1 MQGGITGWADQLPL
15 AEGIHRLGKSGSE
28 CAAMIASVT
37 ESPKTYTPILDL
49 KKRLRAAGIECGSD
63 SLERVL
69 LGYAAQ
75 QSEGKIDS
83 LPVPQSVR
91 DLIRKQFRFL
101 TQPPGPGVPALA
113 VDGEENDP
121 FIAAS
126 KMCTLRRFPA
136 GPIDWVVSGLPRSWL
151 LKMPPLDVPKVL
163 RFVFQEFGGI
173 KPAFYVHIAHPPR
186 NRSLIIQKEVRKAYF
201 RMVRALILQPEIKG
215 VMCAT
220 WLHDPV
226 AIEMYPHLAHLNEPY
241 LSLGGKLV
249 TNLGPAPPESGFMKY
264 NSERRD
270 LYERGKVT
278 FKSVLAM
285 WPRKAAIE
293 WAQQNSTLE

>member
-1 MQGGITGWADQLPL
+1 MQGGNASWAEAIPL
-15 AEGIHRLGKSGSE
+15 AEGIRRLGKSASV
-28 CAAMIASVT
+28 CAALIASVT
-37 ESPKTYTPILDL
+37 ESPETCTPILEL
-49 KKRLRAAGIECGSD
+49 KKSLRATGVECESD
-63 SLERVL
+63 SLERLL

-75 QSEGKIDS
+75 ESEGKIDF

-91 DLIRKQFRFL
+91 DLIRRQFRFL
-101 TQPPGPGVPALA
+101 TQAPGPGGPALA

-126 KMCTLRRFPA
+126 KICTLRRFPA

-163 RFVFQEFGGI
+163 KFVFQEFGGI

-201 RMVRALILQPEIKG
+201 RMAHALILQPEIKG
-215 VMCAT
+215 IMCAT

-226 AIEMYPHLAHLNEPY
+226 AIEMYPHLVPLNEPY
-241 LSLGGKLV
+241 LNLGGKLL
-249 TNLGPAPPESGFMKY
+249 TNLGAAPPESGFMKY
-264 NSERRD
+264 NSGRRD

>member
-1 MQGGITGWADQLPL
+1 MQGGNAGWAEQTPV
-15 AEGIHRLGKSGSE
+15 AEAILRLGKAASE
-28 CAAMIASVT
+28 CAALIACVT
-37 ESPKTYTPILDL
+37 ESTKTYTPILDL
-49 KKRLRAAGIECGSD
+49 KKRLRATGIECESD
-63 SLERVL
+63 SFERVL
-69 LGYAAQ
+69 LGYAARE
-75 QSEGKIDS
+75 SEGKIDA

-91 DLIRKQFRFL
+91 DLIRKQFHYL
-101 TQPPGPGVPALA
+101 TQPPGLGGPALT

-126 KMCTLRRFPA
+126 KVCTLRRFPA

-151 LKMPPLDVPKVL
+151 LKMPPWDVPKVL
-163 RFVFQEFGGI
+163 KFVFQEFGGI

-201 RMVRALILQPEIKG
+201 RMAQALILQPEIKG
-215 VMCAT
+215 IMCAT
-220 WLHDPV
+220 WLHDPA
-226 AIEMYPHLAHLNEPY
+226 AIEMYPHLAPLNEPY
-241 LSLGGKLV
+241 LNLGGKLI
-249 TNLGPAPPESGFMKY
+249 TNLGSGRLESGFMKY

-270 LYERGKVT
+270 LYERGKVS

-293 WAQQNSTLE
+293 WAQQNTTLQ

>member
-1 MQGGITGWADQLPL
+1 MRGGNAGRTEQTPL
-15 AEGIHRLGKSGSE
+15 AGEILGLGKSASQ
-28 CAAMIASVT
+28 CAALIASVT
-37 ESPKTYTPILDL
+37 ESPKTYAPILDL
-49 KKRLRAAGIECGSD
+49 KKRLRASGVECESD

-75 QSEGKIDS
+75 ESEGKIDS

-91 DLIRKQFRFL
+91 DLIRKQHRFL
-101 TQPPGPGVPALA
+101 TQASGLAAPSLA
-113 VDGEENDP
+113 VDAEENDP

-136 GPIDWVVSGLPRSWL
+136 GPMDWVVSGLPRSWL
-151 LKMPPLDVPKVL
+151 LKMPPQDIPRVL
-163 RFVFQEFGGI
+163 KFVFQEFGGI

-201 RMVRALILQPEIKG
+201 RMAQALILQPGIKG
-215 VMCAT
+215 IMCAT

-226 AIEMYPHLAHLNEPY
+226 AMEMYPHLGPLNEPY
-241 LSLGGKLV
+241 LNLGGKLV
-249 TNLGPAPPESGFMKY
+249 TNLGAAPPESGFTKY
-264 NSERRD
+264 NSSRRD

>member
-1 MQGGITGWADQLPL
+1 MRGGNAGRTEQTPL
-15 AEGIHRLGKSGSE
+15 AGEILGLGKFALQ
-28 CAAMIASVT
+28 CAALIASVT
-37 ESPKTYTPILDL
+37 ESPKTYAPDLDL
-49 KKRLRAAGIECGSD
+49 KKRLRASGIECESD
-63 SLERVL
+63 SIERVL

-75 QSEGKIDS
+75 ESEGKIDS

-91 DLIRKQFRFL
+91 DLIRKQHRFL
-101 TQPPGPGVPALA
+101 TPHRGRPLSAGLWTPRRMIPSSRLQNVHVATLSGRS
-113 VDGEENDP
+113 DGLGG
-121 FIAAS
+121 FRIAS
-126 KMCTLRRFPA
+126 
-136 GPIDWVVSGLPRSWL
+136 SWL
-151 LKMPPLDVPKVL
+151 LKMPPQDIPRVL
-163 RFVFQEFGGI
+163 KFVFQEFGGI

-201 RMVRALILQPEIKG
+201 RMTQALILQPGIKG
-215 VMCAT
+215 IMCAT

-226 AIEMYPHLAHLNEPY
+226 AMEMYPHLGPLNEPY
-241 LSLGGKLV
+241 LNLGGKLV
-249 TNLGPAPPESGFMKY
+249 TNLGAAPPESGFTKY
-264 NSERRD
+264 NSFLRD